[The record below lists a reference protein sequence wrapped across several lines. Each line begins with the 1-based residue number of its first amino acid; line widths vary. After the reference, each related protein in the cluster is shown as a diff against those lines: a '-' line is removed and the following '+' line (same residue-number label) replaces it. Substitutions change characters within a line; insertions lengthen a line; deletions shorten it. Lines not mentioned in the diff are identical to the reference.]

1 MPRSSCTRDDVA
13 DSIPCGPDLDAIV
26 RAVQEFEDAGFT
38 DVALVQIGDESQ
50 RDFLG
55 IAEKELLPAL
65 RG

>member
-1 MPRSSCTRDDVA
+1 MPPSSSTKDDVA

-26 RAVQEFEDAGFT
+26 KAVREFEDAGFT

-50 RDFLG
+50 HDFLQF
-55 IAEKELLPAL
+55 AERELLPAL